1 MRRELLTPIQRR
13 SPRRQTGTALIVA
26 LVALVAMIAAG
37 FALFRSVDTANLAAG
52 NYQFV
57 RSAQQNVDLA
67 LNEALLAY
75 MQSHPNSALN
85 VMNRNITNT
94 AINYYATQQA
104 QNGDGVPTVLANL
117 SVPAWTTAGP
127 SATGWP
133 GEQIDNNSR
142 QLRRY
147 VIERMCSTTGP
158 GSIASCR
165 MYEFDYTENCKRVKG
180 GGCSSES
187 SEVLPFIRI
196 TVRIDGPKNAVAYS
210 QMFMKAE

>member
-1 MRRELLTPIQRR
+1 MRTNRRNTPRKQA
-13 SPRRQTGTALIVA
+13 GTALIVA

-52 NYQFV
+52 NYQFI

-75 MQSHPNSALN
+75 MQSHPNAALN
-85 VMNRNITNT
+85 VMNRNATNT
-94 AINYYATQQA
+94 AVDYYATQQP

-117 SVPAWTTAGP
+117 AVPSWTTAGP

-133 GEQIDNNSR
+133 GEQIDNSSR

-147 VIERMCSTTGP
+147 VIERMCSTAGA
-158 GSIASCR
+158 ASTTNCR
-165 MYEFDYTENCKRVKG
+165 MYTFDYDDYCKQTKN
-180 GGCSSES
+180 GGCSSAS
-187 SEVLPFIRI
+187 TEVLPFIRI